1 LGRFRFAPRRDKWL
15 NAVPK
20 HSIRT
25 IGIVVKRDRQE
36 ALDLGATLTGWL
48 RDRRRKVLAEPAAAE
63 IIGADSV
70 SREDLAHHADLIV
83 VLGGDGTLLG
93 VARKVGRR
101 ETPILG
107 INLGGLGFLTEAS
120 TGEAK
125 QALERVLDGDYET
138 DRRIT
143 LEADICRGSGR
154 SAEVVQHFLGLND
167 VVFNKGPLGRMM
179 VLEVTADGEK
189 FCEYRA
195 DGLIISTPTG
205 STAYALSAG
214 GPIIYPS
221 LGVLVLA
228 PICPHTLSNRPVVL
242 PDSFEIEVRAKS
254 PDHDMTVLTIDGQET
269 AQLSADDYVRI
280 RRGRYAVVLI
290 RSAHPY
296 FEIWRDKLR
305 WG

>member
-1 LGRFRFAPRRDKWL
+1 MPKHPIKTIGLIVKHDRPEATAIAKTLAKWL
-15 NAVPK
+15 
-20 HSIRT
+20 RT
-25 IGIVVKRDRQE
+25 QKKDP
-36 ALDLGATLTGWL
+36 
-48 RDRRRKVLAEPAAAE
+48 LAEPWMADVIDAE
-63 IIGADSV
+63 PV
-70 SREDLAHHADLIV
+70 SRDEMVSRADLIV

-93 VARKVGRR
+93 IARKIGRR

-107 INLGGLGFLTEAS
+107 INLGGLGFLTEANM
-120 TGEAK
+120 GEAK
-125 QALERVLDGDYET
+125 RALERVLSGDYET

-143 LEADICRGSGR
+143 LEA
-154 SAEVVQHFLGLND
+154 EVVRTVAGKGHEVLQKFRALND
-167 VVFNKGPLGRMM
+167 VVLNKGPLGRMM
-179 VLEVTADGEK
+179 ELEVVAQGQP
-189 FCEYRA
+189 FCNYKS

-214 GPIIYPS
+214 GPIVFPS

-242 PDSFEIEVRAKS
+242 PDSFQIEVRVRVSDQDA
-254 PDHDMTVLTIDGQET
+254 MMTIDGQESSQLT
-269 AQLSADDYVRI
+269 AADTVKI

-290 RSAHPY
+290 RSPHPY

>member
-1 LGRFRFAPRRDKWL
+1 
-15 NAVPK
+15 VPK
-20 HSIRT
+20 HPIRAV
-25 IGIVVKRDRQE
+25 GIVVKRDRPE
-36 ALDLGATLTGWL
+36 ALEIGTTLTEWL
-48 RDRRRKVLAEPAAAE
+48 RDRRKKVFAEPAVAE
-63 IIGADSV
+63 VVGAEPV
-70 SREDLAHHADLIV
+70 SRDELVRRVDLIV

-93 VARKVGRR
+93 IARKVGRR

-120 TGEAK
+120 TSEAK
-125 QALERVLDGDYET
+125 QALERVLAGDYET

-143 LEADICRGSGR
+143 LEAEVCRGSGR
-154 SAEVVQHFLGLND
+154 GAEVVQRLLAVND
-167 VVFNKGPLGRMM
+167 VVFNKGPLGRMLQ
-179 VLEVTADGEK
+179 LEVTAEGER

-214 GPIIYPS
+214 GPIVYPS

-242 PDSFEIEVRAKS
+242 PDSFEIEVRVTS
-254 PDHDMTVLTIDGQET
+254 SDHDSTLIIDGQEP
-269 AQLSADDYVRI
+269 AQLSADDHVRI

-296 FEIWRDKLR
+296 FEIWRDKLH

>member
-1 LGRFRFAPRRDKWL
+1 M
-15 NAVPK
+15 
-20 HSIRT
+20 
-25 IGIVVKRDRQE
+25 VKRDRPE
-36 ALDLGATLTGWL
+36 ALEIGTTLTEWL
-48 RDRRRKVLAEPAAAE
+48 RDRRKKVFAEPAVAE
-63 IIGADSV
+63 VVGAEPV
-70 SREDLAHHADLIV
+70 SRDELVRRVDLIV

-93 VARKVGRR
+93 IARKVGRR

-120 TGEAK
+120 TSEAK
-125 QALERVLDGDYET
+125 QALERVLAGDYET

-143 LEADICRGSGR
+143 LEAEVCRGSGR
-154 SAEVVQHFLGLND
+154 GAEVVQRLLAVND
-167 VVFNKGPLGRMM
+167 VVFNKGPLGRMLQ
-179 VLEVTADGEK
+179 LEVTAEGER

-214 GPIIYPS
+214 GPIVYPS

-242 PDSFEIEVRAKS
+242 PDSFEIEVRVTS
-254 PDHDMTVLTIDGQET
+254 SDHDSTLIIDGQEP
-269 AQLSADDYVRI
+269 AQLSADDHVRI

-296 FEIWRDKLR
+296 FEIWRDKLH

>member
-1 LGRFRFAPRRDKWL
+1 MPER
-15 NAVPK
+15 VPK
-20 HSIRT
+20 HLIKT
-25 IGIVVKRDRQE
+25 VGIVAKRNRPE
-36 ALDLGATLTGWL
+36 ALEIGTTLTRWL
-48 RDRRRKVLAEPAAAE
+48 RDRRKKVVAEAAAAE
-63 IIGADSV
+63 AIGAETV
-70 SREDLAHHADLIV
+70 SREDLVHRADLIV

-93 VARKVGRR
+93 IARRVGKR

-120 TGEAK
+120 IDDAK

-143 LEADICRGSGR
+143 LEAEVCRGSGR
-154 SAEVVQHFLGLND
+154 SAEIIHRFLAVND
-167 VVFNKGPLGRMM
+167 VVFNRKPTAGMLQ
-179 VLEVTADGEK
+179 LEVTAQGER
-189 FCEYRA
+189 FCEYRS

-214 GPIIYPS
+214 GPIVYPS

-242 PDSFEIEVRAKS
+242 PDSFEIEVHVKS
-254 PDHDMTVLTIDGQET
+254 SDHESTLIIDGQEP
-269 AQLSADDYVRI
+269 AELDAASYVRI
-280 RRGRYAVVLI
+280 RRGRYVVVLI
-290 RSAHPY
+290 RSPHPY

>member
-1 LGRFRFAPRRDKWL
+1 
-15 NAVPK
+15 VPK
-20 HSIRT
+20 HPIKAV
-25 IGIVVKRDRQE
+25 GIVVKRDRPE
-36 ALDLGATLTGWL
+36 ALEIGTTLTGWL
-48 RDRRRKVLAEPAAAE
+48 RDRRKKVLAEPAAAE
-63 IIGADSV
+63 VIGAEPL
-70 SREDLAHHADLIV
+70 SREELVRRADLIV

-93 VARKVGRR
+93 IARKVGRR

-120 TGEAK
+120 TSEAK
-125 QALERVLDGDYET
+125 QALERVLAGDYET

-143 LEADICRGSGR
+143 LEAEILRGSGR
-154 SAEVVQHFLGLND
+154 SAEVVQRFLALND
-167 VVFNKGPLGRMM
+167 VVFNKGPLGRMLQ
-179 VLEVTADGEK
+179 LEVTAEGER

-214 GPIIYPS
+214 GPIVYPS

-242 PDSFEIEVRAKS
+242 PDSFEIEVHVKS
-254 PDHDMTVLTIDGQET
+254 SDHDSTLIIDGQEP
-269 AQLSADDYVRI
+269 AQLSATDYVRI

>member
-1 LGRFRFAPRRDKWL
+1 
-15 NAVPK
+15 V
-20 HSIRT
+20 
-25 IGIVVKRDRQE
+25 VVKRDRAA
-36 ALDLGATLTGWL
+36 ALEIGATLTAWL
-48 RDRRRKVLAEPAAAE
+48 RERRKKVLAETPAAE
-63 IIGADSV
+63 LIGAEAV
-70 SREDLAHHADLIV
+70 SREEMVRRADLIV

-93 VARKVGRR
+93 IARKVGKR

-120 TGEAK
+120 IGEARE
-125 QALERVLDGDYET
+125 ALERVLDGDYET

-143 LEADICRGSGR
+143 LEAEVCRGSG
-154 SAEVVQHFLGLND
+154 SAARIVQRFLALND
-167 VVFNKGPLGRMM
+167 VVFNRGPIGTMLQ
-179 VLEVTADGEK
+179 LEVTADGER

-214 GPIIYPS
+214 GPIVYPS

-242 PDSFEIEVRAKS
+242 PDSFEIEVRVKS
-254 PDHDMTVLTIDGQET
+254 SDHDSTLIIDGQEP
-269 AQLSADDYVRI
+269 ARLGPEDCVKI
-280 RRGRYAVVLI
+280 RRGRYVVVLI

>member
-1 LGRFRFAPRRDKWL
+1 M
-15 NAVPK
+15 PK
-20 HSIRT
+20 HSTSKLSIRS
-25 IGIVVKRDRQE
+25 IGVVVKRDRPE
-36 ALDLGATLTGWL
+36 ALAIGTTLTGWL
-48 RDRRRKVLAEPAAAE
+48 RDRKKKVLAEPAVAE
-63 IIGADSV
+63 VIGAEAV
-70 SREDLAHHADLIV
+70 SREEMVHHADLIL

-93 VARKVGRR
+93 IARKVGKR

-120 TGEAK
+120 TSEAK
-125 QALERVLDGDYET
+125 QALERVLAGDYET

-143 LEADICRGSGR
+143 LEADICRGEGR
-154 SAEVVQHFLGLND
+154 SLETVQRFLALND
-167 VVFNKGPLGRMM
+167 VVFNKGPLGRMLQ
-179 VLEVTADGEK
+179 LEVTADGEP
-189 FCEYRA
+189 FCNYRA

-214 GPIIYPS
+214 GPIVYPS

-242 PDSFEIEVRAKS
+242 PDSFEIEVRVKS
-254 PDHDMTVLTIDGQET
+254 SDHDSTLIIDGQEP
-269 AQLSADDYVRI
+269 AQLATADYVKI

>member
-1 LGRFRFAPRRDKWL
+1 M
-15 NAVPK
+15 
-20 HSIRT
+20 
-25 IGIVVKRDRQE
+25 VVKRDRAE
-36 ALDLGATLTGWL
+36 ALEVGTTLTGWL
-48 RDRRRKVLAEPAAAE
+48 RERRKKVFAESPAAE
-63 IIGADSV
+63 VIGAEAV
-70 SREDLAHHADLIV
+70 SREELVRRVDLIV

-93 VARKVGRR
+93 IARKVGKR

-120 TGEAK
+120 IGEAK
-125 QALERVLDGDYET
+125 QALERVLDGDFET

-143 LEADICRGSGR
+143 LEAEVCRGSGSDAR
-154 SAEVVQHFLGLND
+154 IVQRFLAVND
-167 VVFNKGPLGRMM
+167 VVFNRGPTSGLLQ
-179 VLEVTADGEK
+179 LEVTAEGER

-214 GPIIYPS
+214 GPIVYPS

-242 PDSFEIEVRAKS
+242 PDSFEIEVRVKS
-254 PDHDMTVLTIDGQET
+254 SDHDSTLIIDGQEP
-269 AQLSADDYVRI
+269 AQLGPEVCVKI
-280 RRGRYAVVLI
+280 RRGRYVVVLI